1 MSQWNDF
8 LWPLIVLSDE
18 AKFTLP
24 VALASLS
31 GEHVQDTEL
40 MMAGSVVTVIPVLIL
55 FLALQRHYIRG
66 VMMGASRASVI
77 RFPAVALA
85 IGAIASLARTGASA
99 GAAPPLRPPVVIDAF
114 DSTAAWAAFPADGV
128 QMKLSSDAGAQG
140 KALRIDFDF
149 EKGGGYAVVH
159 RAVNLT
165 LPDRY
170 AFALTMRG
178 ERLRNNLEIKLIDS
192 TGANVW
198 WCNRRDFDYPRA
210 WTTVLTRHRQIT
222 FAWGPT
228 GGGDIRRVAAIEFAV
243 TAGQGGKGTVWL
255 DQLELRDLPP
265 PVEGAPKARA
275 SSAQPGHGAALAV
288 DADSLTSWRSASTDK
303 RPWIELDFGG
313 ERELSGLVID
323 WAKGRHPRRY
333 SVEALSEEG
342 GWRTLRTVEGDGG
355 RDWIFLPETESARPC
370 A

>member
-1 MSQWNDF
+1 M
-8 LWPLIVLSDE
+8 
-18 AKFTLP
+18 
-24 VALASLS
+24 
-31 GEHVQDTEL
+31 
-40 MMAGSVVTVIPVLIL
+40 
-55 FLALQRHYIRG
+55 
-66 VMMGASRASVI
+66 I

-178 ERLRNNLEIKLIDS
+178 ECLRNNLEIKLIDS

-198 WCNRRDFDYPRA
+198 WCKPSRLRLPARGPRCSPA
-210 WTTVLTRHRQIT
+210 TARSRSPGTDR
-222 FAWGPT
+222 
-228 GGGDIRRVAAIEFAV
+228 GGDIRRVAAIEFAV
-243 TAGQGGKGTVWL
+243 TAGQGGRGTVWL

-265 PVEGAPKARA
+265 PVEGAPRRARRR
-275 SSAQPGHGAALAV
+275 
-288 DADSLTSWRSASTDK
+288 RSRGMARRS
-303 RPWIELDFGG
+303 PWT
-313 ERELSGLVID
+313 
-323 WAKGRHPRRY
+323 P
-333 SVEALSEEG
+333 
-342 GWRTLRTVEGDGG
+342 T
-355 RDWIFLPETESARPC
+355 P
-370 A
+370 